1 MFEKL
6 ENLSAILLIAVL
18 IANIVI
24 IATHKKPTKE
34 DFDPIVPDVHI
45 MKEGETLYSISR
57 KYYPDLDPRYVVAV
71 LRELNDID
79 NPGRIQIGQKIILK

>member
-1 MFEKL
+1 MLEKL

-18 IANIVI
+18 IVNIVI

-45 MKEGETLYSISR
+45 MKWEDIERIFTEEQIEM
-57 KYYPDLDPRYVVAV
+57 
-71 LRELNDID
+71 LRWIV
-79 NPGRIQIGQKIILK
+79 

>member
-1 MFEKL
+1 MLEKL
-6 ENLSAILLIAVL
+6 ENLSALLLFSVL
-18 IANIVI
+18 FFNII
-24 IATHKKPTKE
+24 NIKKNKKKKKKE
-34 DFDPIVPDVHI
+34 INPIVHDVHI

-71 LRELNDID
+71 LRELNNID

>member
-1 MFEKL
+1 MLEKL

-45 MKEGETLYSISR
+45 MKWEDIERIFTEEQIEM
-57 KYYPDLDPRYVVAV
+57 
-71 LRELNDID
+71 LREIV
-79 NPGRIQIGQKIILK
+79 

>member
-1 MFEKL
+1 MLEKL

-18 IANIVI
+18 IVNIVI

-45 MKEGETLYSISR
+45 MKWEDIERIFTEEQIEM
-57 KYYPDLDPRYVVAV
+57 
-71 LRELNDID
+71 LREIV
-79 NPGRIQIGQKIILK
+79 